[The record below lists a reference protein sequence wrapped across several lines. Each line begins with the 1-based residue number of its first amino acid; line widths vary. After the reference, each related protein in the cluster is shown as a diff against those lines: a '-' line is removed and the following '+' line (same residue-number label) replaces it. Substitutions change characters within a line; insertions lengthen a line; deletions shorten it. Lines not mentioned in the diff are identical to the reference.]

1 MVEFHRIVVL
11 TEDKVQTAKFQPGQ
25 LLDRLLQQA
34 VLTEE
39 YHPIAAPM
47 EVPVRIASS
56 PLDRLQDQPLLG
68 PARSVESLRTAVPM
82 EELDPIAL

>member
-1 MVEFHRIVVL
+1 MVEFRRIVVL
-11 TEDKVQTAKFQPGQ
+11 TEDKVQTARFLPGQ
-25 LLDRLLQQA
+25 LLDRLLRQD

-56 PLDRLQDQPLLG
+56 PLDQLQDQPLLG

-82 EELDPIAL
+82 VEPDPIAL

>member
-1 MVEFHRIVVL
+1 MVEFRRIVAL
-11 TEDKVQTAKFQPGQ
+11 MEDKVQTARFLPGQ
-25 LLDRLLQQA
+25 LLDQLLRQD

-56 PLDRLQDQPLLG
+56 PLDQLQDQPLLG

-82 EELDPIAL
+82 EELDQIAL